1 MTENAHFKAR
11 LAARETLLGAFVK
24 TPHPIIIEI
33 MGRSAFDFLVLDA
46 EHAPFDRSTIDTSI
60 IAARSVD
67 CPVVVRVQKGDAET
81 ILGALDSGAV
91 GVMVPHVKTP
101 SQACDL
107 VRAVRF
113 GPDGRGFAAS
123 TRAAEYSGRS
133 LSEHFDRANGEVV
146 LICQIEDAEGYSNHL
161 EIAAVEGV
169 DGLFIGRA
177 DLAVSYGKRDMSSPD
192 ISRRCAEILATKNVT
207 TATGLYCNPDEDIT
221 HWKDKGASFFVIGSE
236 HTLILQGAAQLASRL
251 AVIKSPKTDRKKDDN

>member
-11 LAARETLLGAFVK
+11 LTARETLLGAFVK

-67 CPVVVRVQKGDAET
+67 CPVVVRVHKGDAET

-91 GVMVPHVKTP
+91 GVMIPHVKTP

-113 GPDGRGFAAS
+113 GPDGRGFAGT
-123 TRAAEYSGRS
+123 TRAAEYSARS
-133 LSEHFDRANGEVV
+133 LSEHFDRANDEVV
-146 LICQIEDAEGYSNHL
+146 LICQIEDAEGYSNHV
-161 EIAAVEGV
+161 EIAAVDGV

-177 DLAVSYGKRDMSSPD
+177 DLAVSYGKRDISTLD
-192 ISRRCAEILATKNVT
+192 ISRRCAEILATKN
-207 TATGLYCNPDEDIT
+207 TATGLYCNPDEDVT
-221 HWKDKGASFFVIGSE
+221 HWKDQGASFFVIGSE
-236 HTLILQGAAQLASRL
+236 HTLISQGAKQLASRL
-251 AVIKSPKTDRKKDDN
+251 AGIQSPKPDWKKNDN